1 MHETSSIGVSH
12 ALKMHQ
18 TWKGA
23 KFQKFGLIDLPDVQM
38 RLYKRLKTS
47 LYLLEP
53 FQNREQHLQQ
63 SDDLPQPYEFATDV
77 YDLF

>member
-1 MHETSSIGVSH
+1 MYETSSIGVSH

-18 TWKGA
+18 TWKGS

-38 RLYKRLKTS
+38 RLDKQLKTS

-53 FQNREQHLQQ
+53 FPNHEQHPQQ
-63 SDDLPQPYEFATDV
+63 SDVLTQPYEFATDGF
-77 YDLF
+77 DLF

>member
-1 MHETSSIGVSH
+1 MYETSSIGVSH

-38 RLYKRLKTS
+38 RLYKQLKTS

-53 FQNREQHLQQ
+53 FPNREQHLQQ
-63 SDDLPQPYEFATDV
+63 SDVLTQPYEFATDGF
-77 YDLF
+77 DLF

>member
-23 KFQKFGLIDLPDVQM
+23 KFQKFDLIDLPDV
-38 RLYKRLKTS
+38 
-47 LYLLEP
+47 
-53 FQNREQHLQQ
+53 
-63 SDDLPQPYEFATDV
+63 
-77 YDLF
+77 